1 MNSEYFSRKILP
13 LQKNI
18 GIGQYSSLYPDGT
31 DKIIYNASA
40 HISCKKLKFCIAGS
54 AAVVFNDQ
62 KSDCFQQC
70 SPAES
75 NTKVSTCKY
84 PDT

>member
-40 HISCKKLKFCIAGS
+40 HISCKKLKFCIAV
-54 AAVVFNDQ
+54 VVFNDQ
-62 KSDCFQQC
+62 KSDCSQQF